1 MKENGENDGEGKI
14 RKISQKRWIYVP
26 KWTNPKNPQKMAKK
40 KKKNQNPEDQKKTL
54 KASAV

>member
-14 RKISQKRWIYVP
+14 RKISQKHWIYVP

-40 KKKNQNPEDQKKTL
+40 KDQNPEDQKKTL

>member
-14 RKISQKRWIYVP
+14 RKISQKHRIYVP
-26 KWTNPKNPQKMAKK
+26 KWMNPKNPQKMAKK
-40 KKKNQNPEDQKKTL
+40 KKDQNPEDQKKTL